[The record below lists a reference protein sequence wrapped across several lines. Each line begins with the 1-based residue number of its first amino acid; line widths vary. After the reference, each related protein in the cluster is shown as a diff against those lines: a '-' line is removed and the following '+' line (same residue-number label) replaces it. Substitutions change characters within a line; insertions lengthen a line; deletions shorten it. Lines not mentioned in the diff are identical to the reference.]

1 MLLVWIYPP
10 GISPPELVGIAD
22 RGGFSCPPGNHTPLS
37 TTNQS
42 GLYSISGAA
51 SLIVILTLT
60 ATEPPEL
67 LAQIVY
73 ITGSICKIVGVPQMV
88 PLLDSKFRPA
98 GKSGLISQLVTA
110 PPVGDTV
117 LGVIA

>member
-1 MLLVWIYPP
+1 M
-10 GISPPELVGIAD
+10 
-22 RGGFSCPPGNHTPLS
+22 
-37 TTNQS
+37 
-42 GLYSISGAA
+42 
-51 SLIVILTLT
+51 IVMVTV
-60 ATEPPEL
+60 AEVEPPVL

-73 ITGSICKIVGVPQMV
+73 IIGSICKIVGVPQMV

-110 PPVGDTV
+110 PPPGDTV

>member
-1 MLLVWIYPP
+1 M
-10 GISPPELVGIAD
+10 VGIAES
-22 RGGFSCPPGNHTPLS
+22 GGFSCPPGNQTPLS

-42 GLYSISGAA
+42 GLYSISGAS
-51 SLIVILTLT
+51 SLMVILTLT
-60 ATEPPEL
+60 STEPPEL

-88 PLLDSKFRPA
+88 PLLDSKFKPA

-110 PPVGDTV
+110 PPLGDTV